1 MHTEVTTM
9 SRREESIRV
18 SLRLSKEAKARLD
31 NLKERTDADSLTEVI
46 RHAIALYE
54 GLLEQDEKGEEII
67 LRNKDGNERLVQLI
81 Y

>member
-1 MHTEVTTM
+1 MGH
-9 SRREESIRV
+9 REESVRV

-31 NLKERTDADSLTEVI
+31 RVKDRTHAESLTEVI

-54 GLLEQDEKGEEII
+54 GLLDQDEKGAEII
-67 LRNKDGNERLVQLI
+67 LRTQDGTERLVQLI

>member
-1 MHTEVTTM
+1 MG
-9 SRREESIRV
+9 RREESVRV

-31 NLKERTDADSLTEVI
+31 RVKDRTHAESLTEVV

-54 GLLEQDEKGEEII
+54 GLLDQDENGTEIV
-67 LRNKDGNERLVQLI
+67 LRDKSGKERVVQLI